1 LDFHLSYD
9 MLNNSNEFGAPILN
23 SNFKTKFEFK
33 TKEKNKMEKEK
44 ERKKPH
50 SSPTCSELRPPL
62 PPACAHVAHEPAQHA
77 AHTRTPSASSAVAAC
92 QAPPVSL
99 LLFIFPVPSPQ
110 PPPTKPR

>member
-1 LDFHLSYD
+1 

-50 SSPTCSELRPPL
+50 SSLVC
-62 PPACAHVAHEPAQHA
+62 
-77 AHTRTPSASSAVAAC
+77 SASR
-92 QAPPVSL
+92 
-99 LLFIFPVPSPQ
+99 PS
-110 PPPTKPR
+110 